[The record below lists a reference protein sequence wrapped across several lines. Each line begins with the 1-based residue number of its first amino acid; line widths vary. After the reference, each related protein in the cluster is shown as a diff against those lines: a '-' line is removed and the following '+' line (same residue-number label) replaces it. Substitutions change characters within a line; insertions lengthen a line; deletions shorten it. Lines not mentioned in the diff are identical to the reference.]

1 MEQSQTKAENSMYA
15 FEVLLFIQLLKMII
29 RGKSP
34 LCFPSDTTLLSTE
47 MTIKNIWL
55 DILGLKKTVKF
66 LQLYYVKIFK
76 KKTPVLAIDTPK

>member
-34 LCFPSDTTLLSTE
+34 LCFPSDTALLSTE
-47 MTIKNIWL
+47 MTIKDIWL
-55 DILGLKKTVKF
+55 DILGLKMTVEF
-66 LQLYYVKIFK
+66 RQLYYMKIF
-76 KKTPVLAIDTPK
+76 KKTPVLAIDTP